1 MNFQALV
8 LDVKATPEVCVFEG
22 DIWGFFGLKKRPLC
36 LWNLMYTLQIFTEY
50 DIDSIFHE
58 VCMIKCIKCIK
69 IYFHASIFW
78 SDSDFFLCII
88 PSIAIPFSFL
98 DARRCLLISQYKP

>member
-8 LDVKATPEVCVFEG
+8 LDVKATPDVCVFEG
-22 DIWGFFGLKKRPLC
+22 DIWGFFGLKKRPFC

-58 VCMIKCIKCIK
+58 VCMIKCIK

-78 SDSDFFLCII
+78 SDSDFFCVL
-88 PSIAIPFSFL
+88 SQVLPFHFHSWML
-98 DARRCLLISQYKP
+98 GAAS